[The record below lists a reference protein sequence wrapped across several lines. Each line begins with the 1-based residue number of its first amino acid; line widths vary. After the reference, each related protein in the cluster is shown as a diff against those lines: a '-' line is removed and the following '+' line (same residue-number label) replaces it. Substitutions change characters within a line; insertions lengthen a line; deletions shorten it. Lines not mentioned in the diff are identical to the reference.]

1 MLKIKTDPISQLVD
15 ELPESSVTTHMLKAL
30 DYVVPGKWQ
39 NLTGFDNT
47 IRVVTG
53 ESSPERV
60 KAIREHALKLYQDEK
75 EGYQKAVWLYQTVDT
90 TDRALAAAAL
100 ANKVANKIGFLS
112 FLNKLTPKSDT
123 VQSIDLGLKLVVEMT
138 AFTLVNGLPRDGVRQ
153 FAQSLKNY
161 GDENAMRMAT
171 LVCVDGVIPL
181 GPDFVSKAAAV
192 FEKADEADLTK
203 NASYQKVSGL
213 LPGDN
218 PAEQLSYIKRTFA
231 SAQDWMSDLQNKYS
245 LTPSNLA
252 GKLGSAMEIADS
264 KLDYLGAFLDATT
277 SYYQHTGTQSIAR
290 SLILRS
296 ADEVALIEAKREQEE
311 ARKRQQEAEERRAK
325 AEAERTKAE
334 EERKRAEEERKQAVA
349 AKAKSDE
356 ERKQKEMEE
365 AKRQA
370 DEARLKA
377 EEAQRQAEEA
387 QRMATEAQKREA
399 EALRRR
405 EEEAAA
411 AAEVE
416 RTYVVKKGDSLSKI
430 AMQFYGSYDRWND
443 IYEANKDQ
451 IKNPDLI
458 YPDQE
463 FVIPD

>member
-15 ELPESSVTTHMLKAL
+15 ELPESSVTIHMLKAL
-30 DYVVPGKWQ
+30 DYVVPGQWK

-47 IRVVTG
+47 IRAVTG
-53 ESSPERV
+53 ETSPERI

-90 TDRALAAAAL
+90 TDMGLAAAAL

-112 FLNKLTPKSDT
+112 FIDKLTPKSDT
-123 VQSIDLGLKLVVEMT
+123 VQSIDLGLKLVVEMS
-138 AFTLVNGLPRDGVRQ
+138 AFTLINGLPRDGVRQ
-153 FAQSLKNY
+153 FAQSMKNY
-161 GDENAMRMAT
+161 SNENAMRMAT

-181 GPDFVSKAAAV
+181 GPDFVDKVASV
-192 FEKADEADLTK
+192 FEKAEENDLTS
-203 NASYQKVSGL
+203 NSSYQKVSAL
-213 LPGDN
+213 LPGNN
-218 PAEQLSYIKRTFA
+218 PTEQLGYIKRTFV
-231 SAQDWMSDLQNKYS
+231 SAQDWMSDIQKKYS
-245 LTPSNLA
+245 LTPSGLA
-252 GKLGSAMEIADS
+252 SKLGSVMEIVDS

-290 SLILRS
+290 SVILRA
-296 ADEVALIEAKREQEE
+296 ADEVAQIEAKKQQEE
-311 ARKRQQEAEERRAK
+311 ARRRQQEAEERRK
-325 AEAERTKAE
+325 KAE
-334 EERKRAEEERKQAVA
+334 EERQKAEV
-349 AKAKSDE
+349 AKAQLEKD
-356 ERKQKEMEE
+356 RKEKELAEVQRQAEE
-365 AKRQA
+365 AKRQ
-370 DEARLKA
+370 A

-387 QRMATEAQKREA
+387 KRQAEVAKKQEEEAKK
-399 EALRRR
+399 RR

-411 AAEVE
+411 AAAVD

-430 AMQFYGSYDRWND
+430 SMQFYGTQNRWKD
-443 IYEANKDQ
+443 IYEANKDK